1 MFLVG
6 FVQAVFGI
14 IFEVFAYW
22 ILVCLNDMSSSPITS
37 LLWALLI
44 SVFKTF
50 RTWWLRKSPKD
61 LLLENLHEANSYEEW
76 SAAAYQLDTL
86 LQYDLW

>member
-6 FVQAVFGI
+6 FVRAVWSI

-22 ILVCLNDMSSSPITS
+22 ILVCLDDMSSSPISS

-44 SVFKTF
+44 TIFKSF
-50 RTWWLRKSPKD
+50 RAWWSRKSQKD
-61 LLLENLHEANSYEEW
+61 LLLENLQQANSYEEW